1 MHIACLGWMSTL
13 IFYFSCQPSEEMSDW
28 VVFLFNKRDHSY
40 PSTSRS
46 SRSLPPQANAMVN
59 EAKSS
64 SAWSEQRTT
73 WNHAL
78 YFCRQ
83 VARDYKTLVDAQ
95 RAAM

>member
-1 MHIACLGWMSTL
+1 MNDYLFSN
-13 IFYFSCQPSEEMSDW
+13 YFFFQPSDEMSDW

-46 SRSLPPQANAMVN
+46 SRALPPQANAIVN
-59 EAKSS
+59 DSR
-64 SAWSEQRTT
+64 SASNWNEQRTT
-73 WNHAL
+73 WSHAL